1 MATMAEDVGAI
12 ERNYGRN
19 GLIARTLAAINAAG
33 LDPDALTRDDLQPMD
48 EFHIRGR
55 IATRE
60 LAALTHL
67 ALDTHVL
74 DVGCG
79 VGGPARTLAAEFGC
93 RVTGLDLIADYCQL
107 AEFLT
112 AATGL
117 SDQITVR
124 CGSAL
129 EMPFD
134 DGVFDAAWMQHVS
147 MNIEGKARLF
157 GEIHRVLRSQGVLAL
172 HEVYAGPAGSR
183 HYPVPWAA
191 DASIDFLVTQEET
204 RRTIEAAGL
213 RELEWT
219 DVTEKSREWFRNM
232 LAARRSG
239 PPPPLGLH
247 LLVSDFPARAANVLR
262 NLEERRI
269 TVAMAVFGK
278 D

>member
-107 AEFLT
+107 TEFLT

-157 GEIHRVLRSQGVLAL
+157 GEIHRVLRSRGVVAL
-172 HEVYAGPAGSR
+172 HEVFAGPAGSR

>member
-1 MATMAEDVGAI
+1 MAEDVGAI

-55 IATRE
+55 AATRE

-107 AEFLT
+107 TEFLT

-147 MNIEGKARLF
+147 MNIEGKERLF

-191 DASIDFLVTQEET
+191 DGSIDFLVTQEEA
-204 RRTIEAAGL
+204 RRTIEATGL
-213 RELEWT
+213 REIEWT

>member
-1 MATMAEDVGAI
+1 MAEDVGAI

-147 MNIEGKARLF
+147 MNIEGKERLF

-204 RRTIEAAGL
+204 RRTIEATGL
-213 RELEWT
+213 REIEWT

>member
-1 MATMAEDVGAI
+1 MAEDVGAI
-12 ERNYGRN
+12 ERNYGRS
-19 GLIARTLAAINAAG
+19 GLIPRTLAALDAAG
-33 LDPDALTRDDLQPMD
+33 LDPKALDRNDLQPLD

-55 IATRE
+55 AATRD
-60 LAALTHL
+60 LASL
-67 ALDTHVL
+67 AGLSEGVHIL

-79 VGGPARTLAAEFGC
+79 VGGPARTLAAEFRC
-93 RVTGLDLIADYCQL
+93 RVTGLDLIAEYCEL
-107 AEFLT
+107 AELLT
-112 AATGL
+112 TGTGL
-117 SDQITVR
+117 SDRIIIHQ
-124 CGSAL
+124 GSAL

-134 DGVFDAAWMQHVS
+134 DGAFDAAWMQHVS
-147 MNIEGKARLF
+147 MNIEDKERLYR
-157 GEIHRVLRSQGVLAL
+157 EIHRVLRSGGTLAL
-172 HEVYAGPAGSR
+172 HEVFAGPAGPR

-191 DASIDFLVTQEET
+191 DAEIDFLVSQEEA
-204 RRTIEAAGL
+204 RRSVATAGL
-213 RELEWT
+213 REVQWV

-239 PPPPLGLH
+239 PQPPLGLH

>member
-79 VGGPARTLAAEFGC
+79 VGGPARTLAAEVGC

-107 AEFLT
+107 TEFLT